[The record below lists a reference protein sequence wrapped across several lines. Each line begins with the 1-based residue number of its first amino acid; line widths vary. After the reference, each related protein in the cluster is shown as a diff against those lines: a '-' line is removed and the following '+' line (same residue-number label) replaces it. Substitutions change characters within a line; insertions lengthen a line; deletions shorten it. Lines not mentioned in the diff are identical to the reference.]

1 MLISWKYTDDSG
13 LGPEEEL
20 LGMNFLFK
28 KVERMQLE
36 RIEQAYFAIVPY
48 EYILDPSQGTRRER
62 VKVMQ

>member
-20 LGMNFLFK
+20 LGVNFLFK
-28 KVERMQLE
+28 RVERIQLE
-36 RIEQAYFAIVPY
+36 RIEQAYLAIVPY
-48 EYILDPSQGTRRER
+48 EYILDPHQGVRRER

>member
-13 LGPEEEL
+13 LGPEELL

-36 RIEQAYFAIVPY
+36 RIEHLYLAIVPF